1 MTKKKVSEREAQ
13 STEIIHPKE
22 DREKTWT
29 DPQESVEQYQK
40 V

>member
-22 DREKTWT
+22 E
-29 DPQESVEQYQK
+29 QEEIRKPFSATNANK
-40 V
+40 